1 MTRRERIGTG
11 YLKVMYK
18 QKFKYHTNEGTAR
31 VCLFFLC
38 FCFIVVVLFLSE
50 RE

>member
-31 VCLFFLC
+31 VFFLC

-50 RE
+50 RQ